1 MNALSATSEQ
11 FFSFN
16 LLTWTMLIDFFHNDL
31 FAFLE

>member
-16 LLTWTMLIDFFHNDL
+16 LLTWTMLIDFFSQQ
-31 FAFLE
+31 FVFLE